1 MMLGE
6 EQQQALAQAL
16 RNQPQYPH
24 YNAAPSAQDIL
35 AMGKVVNSQVKNLKD
50 AGKSD
55 AQQYADEFGGY
66 DVDFAAQQA
75 KTPDQGSVWQGLQ
88 NKGAAGIEKFKSL
101 AGMFGGAGG

>member
-1 MMLGE
+1 MMLGDQ
-6 EQQQALAQAL
+6 QQQALAQAL
-16 RNQPQYPH
+16 RNQPSSAYTI
-24 YNAAPSAQDIL
+24 AAPSAQDIL

-55 AQQYADEFGGY
+55 AQQYADEFGGF
-66 DVDFAAQQA
+66 DPQFAAQQA
-75 KTPDQGSVWQGLQ
+75 QQPDQGSVWQGLQ